1 MVCPVTFTIHSGNVV
16 YMLYQKEW
24 WSYST
29 PIKNMA
35 FANPYSL
42 LWSPYGIWQTIIFS
56 SCGFFFLLFFFF
68 AFLA

>member
-1 MVCPVTFTIHSGNVV
+1 
-16 YMLYQKEW
+16 MLYQKEW